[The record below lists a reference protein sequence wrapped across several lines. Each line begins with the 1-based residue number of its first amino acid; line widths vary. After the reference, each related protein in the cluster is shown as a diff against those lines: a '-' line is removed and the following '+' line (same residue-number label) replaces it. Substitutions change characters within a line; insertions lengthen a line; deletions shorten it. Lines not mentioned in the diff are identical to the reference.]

1 MSLDTSKFQ
10 EGLSSTR
17 AFMAVCVF
25 DVFPVTAALLFPLLL
40 GHADPLAAKA
50 RPYFF
55 NAPANDPIGGAR
67 LCCP

>member
-1 MSLDTSKFQ
+1 
-10 EGLSSTR
+10 
-17 AFMAVCVF
+17 MAVCVF
-25 DVFPVTAALLFPLLL
+25 DVFPVAAALLFPLLL
-40 GHADPLAAKA
+40 GHADPLAAKT